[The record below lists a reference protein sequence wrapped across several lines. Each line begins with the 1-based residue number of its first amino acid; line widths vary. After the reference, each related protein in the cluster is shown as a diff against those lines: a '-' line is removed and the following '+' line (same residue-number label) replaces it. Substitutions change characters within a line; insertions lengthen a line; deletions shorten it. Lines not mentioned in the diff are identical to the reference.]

1 MRVRDLFILP
11 GGRPSGL
18 FLAPQSLVVFSLG
31 TAVVTT
37 VSRAFRTMGQADGE
51 STMVALVTAA
61 VVGSAIVMLTVIH
74 PEVRPQKLSA
84 WALGLVI
91 AALNSFLLYAAAVGI
106 EKF

>member
-37 VSRAFRTMGQADGE
+37 VSRAFRTMGQADG
-51 STMVALVTAA
+51 
-61 VVGSAIVMLTVIH
+61 AIVMLTVIH